1 MTNDKSRRCW
11 RRANRAKTIEAIDKP
26 RAAISHEFVMARYAN
41 ATRDEI
47 EERMKR
53 MRALKTMW
61 NGRDI
66 PIDVLKDFD

>member
-1 MTNDKSRRCW
+1 
-11 RRANRAKTIEAIDKP
+11 
-26 RAAISHEFVMARYAN
+26 MARYAN